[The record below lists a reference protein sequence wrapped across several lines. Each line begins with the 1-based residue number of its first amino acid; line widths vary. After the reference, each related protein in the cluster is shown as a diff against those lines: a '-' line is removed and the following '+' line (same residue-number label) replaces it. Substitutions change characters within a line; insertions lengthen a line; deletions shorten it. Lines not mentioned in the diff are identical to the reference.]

1 MLHNQYLI
9 ETRTIRNQH
18 STRPVRYASYFVF
31 ECTRAEF
38 PCNEKPADTCLTRA
52 GCGSRL
58 GVSDEKIGFISD
70 AGTDRR
76 TRCCHAG
83 CPDGDGVHDLQR
95 RPDRQR
101 AIWALA
107 PRHTPHCAS
116 SLSPVVVIPRWARP
130 RGRLRPPFLI
140 ANRLPQRSGQMCV
153 RGDIVVGVTH
163 ADDNCAAG
171 ATCISL
177 SSQRRFDLWRV
188 VSRLRKGALR
198 HGRSCTSGK
207 TP

>member
-1 MLHNQYLI
+1 MLDVG
-9 ETRTIRNQH
+9 R
-18 STRPVRYASYFVF
+18 VG
-31 ECTRAEF
+31 
-38 PCNEKPADTCLTRA
+38 LT
-52 GCGSRL
+52 GSM
-58 GVSDEKIGFISD
+58 SDEKIGFTSD

-107 PRHTPHCAS
+107 PRHTPHRAS
-116 SLSPVVVIPRWARP
+116 SLSPVVVIPRWRAK
-130 RGRLRPPFLI
+130 GRLRPPFFI
-140 ANRLPQRSGQMCV
+140 ANRLPQRSGPMCV
-153 RGDIVVGVTH
+153 RGDVAVGVTH

-177 SSQRRFDLWRV
+177 ACQQRLDCWGV
-188 VSRLRKGALR
+188 VSRFREGALR